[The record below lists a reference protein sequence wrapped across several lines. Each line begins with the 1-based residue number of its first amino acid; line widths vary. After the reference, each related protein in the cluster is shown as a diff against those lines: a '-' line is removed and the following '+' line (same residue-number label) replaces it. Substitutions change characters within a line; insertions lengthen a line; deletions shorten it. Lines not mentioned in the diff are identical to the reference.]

1 LICSI
6 SIRSER
12 TEKNACNSVARSS
25 ISGGIEGRPIVEY
38 RPAKRRLSL
47 PNASSVNARIGRS
60 G

>member
-12 TEKNACNSVARSS
+12 TEKKACSSVARSS
-25 ISGGIEGRPIVEY
+25 ISGGIEGRPIDEY
-38 RPAKRRLSL
+38 SPSKRPFSAAK
-47 PNASSVNARIGRS
+47 ASSANARIGRN